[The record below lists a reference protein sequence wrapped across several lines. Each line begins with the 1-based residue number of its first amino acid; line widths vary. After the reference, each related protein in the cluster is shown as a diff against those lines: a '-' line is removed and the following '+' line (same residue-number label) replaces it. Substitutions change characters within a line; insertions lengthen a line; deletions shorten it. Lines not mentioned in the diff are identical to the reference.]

1 MTSWAILT
9 DMACSKSLIPNL
21 AAAISWCL
29 GSLLV
34 IFGSSLWLWQ
44 WVMVTPLTPTLLTS
58 ADSQKIAAAP
68 AVLSAQAESHDGRA
82 AIVAKFLER
91 YKSPLLPYDHFGQ
104 VFVEIADRYDFDFRL
119 LPAIAM
125 QESNLCKTAPENT
138 YNCLG
143 FGIHKRGTL
152 AFPNF
157 EANFER
163 AGKELKANYIDR
175 GLTTPELIMRK
186 YTPSSNG
193 SWADSVNQ
201 WMAEMRYDDRAAGRA
216 NTSDANVMEFANPSP

>member
-1 MTSWAILT
+1 MPTVKNFAKNRQHRLVPSIWGSLVWLFLSAILILT
-9 DMACSKSLIPNL
+9 IVGTTTIWEQPLLLAEEKAHPTVAGVTSNL
-21 AAAISWCL
+21 DL
-29 GSLLV
+29 
-34 IFGSSLWLWQ
+34 SS
-44 WVMVTPLTPTLLTS
+44 TS
-58 ADSQKIAAAP
+58 
-68 AVLSAQAESHDGRA
+68 ETTDGRA
-82 AIVAKFLER
+82 EIVAKFLER
-91 YKSPLLPYDHFGQ
+91 YNSPLTPYDHFGR
-104 VFVEIADRYDFDFRL
+104 VFVEIADRYAFDFRL

-125 QESNLCKTAPENT
+125 QESNLCKVTPPET

-152 AFPNF
+152 AFPNY

-175 GLTTPELIMRK
+175 GLTTPEQIMTK

-201 WMAEMRYDDRAAGRA
+201 WMAEMRYDDRQAGR
-216 NTSDANVMEFANPSP
+216 TKKTDASVLEFVKTE

>member
-1 MTSWAILT
+1 MQQHQPTIPFVAKTLGWFLS
-9 DMACSKSLIPNL
+9 CSIVLIGTVTTLYYLPQLEPEL
-21 AAAISWCL
+21 ALFSPHAPA
-29 GSLLV
+29 
-34 IFGSSLWLWQ
+34 
-44 WVMVTPLTPTLLTS
+44 
-58 ADSQKIAAAP
+58 KIEP
-68 AVLSAQAESHDGRA
+68 AVLSAEAESDDGRA

-91 YKSPLLPYDHFGQ
+91 YKSPLVPYDHFGQ
-104 VFVEIADRYDFDFRL
+104 VFVDIADRYSFDFRL

-125 QESNLCKTAPENT
+125 QESNLCKSIPPET

-152 AFPNF
+152 AFESY

-163 AGKELKANYIDR
+163 AGRELKANYINK
-175 GLTTPELIMRK
+175 GLTTPEQIMRK

-216 NTSDANVMEFANPSP
+216 NKTDANVMEFAVPLTEPTTSP

>member
-1 MTSWAILT
+1 MRQHQPTIPFVAKTLGWFLSCCIV
-9 DMACSKSLIPNL
+9 LIGTVTTLYYLPQLEPEL
-21 AAAISWCL
+21 ALFSPH
-29 GSLLV
+29 
-34 IFGSSLWLWQ
+34 
-44 WVMVTPLTPTLLTS
+44 TPAKLE
-58 ADSQKIAAAP
+58 P
-68 AVLSAQAESHDGRA
+68 AVLSAEAESDDGRA

-91 YKSPLLPYDHFGQ
+91 YKSPLVPYDHFGQ
-104 VFVEIADRYDFDFRL
+104 VFVDIADRYSFDFRL

-125 QESNLCKTAPENT
+125 QESNLCKSIPPET

-152 AFPNF
+152 AFESY

-163 AGKELKANYIDR
+163 AGRELKANYINK
-175 GLTTPELIMRK
+175 GLTTPEQIMRK

-216 NTSDANVMEFANPSP
+216 NTTDANVMEFAVPLAEPTISP